1 MHTKEKARL
10 RAEVIMKVRTG
21 QLTATAAA
29 ALLGVS
35 RKTYYEWEAR
45 GLGAMLEHL
54 EDQAPGGPP
63 NPVSPE
69 QEALRAK
76 VAALEK
82 ELNIAKQT
90 AEIRA
95 VLRAMEQKAAKK
107 KPPKSPSSS
116 P

>member
-1 MHTKEKARL
+1 MQAKETARQ
-10 RAEVIMKVRTG
+10 RAEAIMKVRSG
-21 QLTATAAA
+21 QLTVTEAA

-45 GLGAMLEHL
+45 GLGAMLQQL
-54 EDQAPGGPP
+54 EDQEAGRPA
-63 NPVSPE
+63 NPVSAE
-69 QEALRAK
+69 QAALQAK

-95 VLRAMEQKAAKK
+95 VLRAMEEKAAKK
-107 KPPKSPSSS
+107 KRPKSPASS

>member
-35 RKTYYEWEAR
+35 RKTYYEWEKR
-45 GLGAMLEHL
+45 GLGGMLENL
-54 EDQAPGGPP
+54 EDQETGRPAT
-63 NPVSPE
+63 VISPE
-69 QEALRAK
+69 EVALQAK

-107 KPPKSPSSS
+107 KRPRSPSSS

>member
-45 GLGAMLEHL
+45 GLGGMLENL
-54 EDQAPGGPP
+54 EDQTAGSPP
-63 NPVSPE
+63 SPVSPE
-69 QEALRAK
+69 QVALQAK

-82 ELNIAKQT
+82 ELSIAKQT

-107 KPPKSPSSS
+107 KRPKSPGSS

>member
-10 RAEVIMKVRTG
+10 RAEVIMKVRAG
-21 QLTATAAA
+21 QMTAKAAA

-45 GLGAMLEHL
+45 GLGGMLENL
-54 EDQAPGGPP
+54 EDQTAGRPAKTI
-63 NPVSPE
+63 SPE
-69 QEALRAK
+69 EEALRAK
-76 VAALEK
+76 VAKLEQ
-82 ELNIAKQT
+82 ELEVAKQT

-107 KPPKSPSSS
+107 KRPKSP
-116 P
+116 

>member
-1 MHTKEKARL
+1 MKAKQTARL
-10 RAEVIMKVRTG
+10 RAEVIMKVRAG
-21 QLTATAAA
+21 QLTAKEGA

-45 GLGAMLEHL
+45 GLGAMLQQL
-54 EDQAPGGPP
+54 ENHPAGRPA

-69 QEALRAK
+69 EAALQAK
-76 VAALEK
+76 VAKLER

-90 AEIRA
+90 AQIRA
-95 VLRAMEQKAAKK
+95 VLRAMEQAGAKK
-107 KPPKSPSSS
+107 KRPTSPKSS

>member
-1 MHTKEKARL
+1 MQTKEKARL

-21 QLTATAAA
+21 QLTVTAAA

-45 GLGAMLEHL
+45 GLGGMLENL
-54 EDQAPGGPP
+54 EDQTAGNPP
-63 NPVSPE
+63 SPVSPE
-69 QEALRAK
+69 QVALQERVAK
-76 VAALEK
+76 LEQ
-82 ELNIAKQT
+82 ELEVAKQT

-95 VLRAMEQKAAKK
+95 VLRAMEQNAAKK
-107 KPPKSPSSS
+107 KRPKSPKSS

>member
-1 MHTKEKARL
+1 MHAKEKARL

-21 QLTATAAA
+21 QLTAKAAA

-45 GLGAMLEHL
+45 GLGGMLENL
-54 EDQAPGGPP
+54 ADQTAGNPP
-63 NPVSPE
+63 SAVSPE
-69 QEALRAK
+69 QVALQAK
-76 VAALEK
+76 VAKLEQ
-82 ELNIAKQT
+82 ELQVAKQT

-95 VLRAMEQKAAKK
+95 VLRAMEQAGAKK
-107 KPPKSPSSS
+107 KRPRSPKSS